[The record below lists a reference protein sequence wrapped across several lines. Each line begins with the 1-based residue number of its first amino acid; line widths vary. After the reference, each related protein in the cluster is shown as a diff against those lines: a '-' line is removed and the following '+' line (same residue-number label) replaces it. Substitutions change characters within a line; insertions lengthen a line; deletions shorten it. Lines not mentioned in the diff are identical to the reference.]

1 MADKTIAFK
10 VELQG
15 TEAQKKKLAGLETE
29 VKKLTQRR
37 AELNKSVRKSG
48 KVTKEYGIEI
58 AKINTG
64 LKAHRRELLVTR
76 QEMLGIDGFTTR
88 LGKSFRKMGTSIV
101 AGFAGLFAIQQL
113 TRLVKGA
120 FDTIKEFE
128 QQMARVEAITG
139 ATDEQIK
146 ALSDSA
152 KTLGSTTRKTATE
165 VGQLQEELAK
175 LGFTTDEI
183 LASTEAIIQLSEA
196 TGSDLAQSS
205 SVAAGVLNAFGL
217 EAQDTQELVDVM
229 AKSFTSS
236 ALDLNKFE
244 VAMANIGPVTA
255 EAGLSVQETTGL
267 LGILVDRNVQASK
280 AGTGLRNVFLTL
292 AKEGKTLEGA
302 MAEINSATDKT
313 AKATEIFGK
322 ENAVVA
328 TILSSTESE
337 VRALTTSL
345 NDANGSASEMAQIT
359 GDTLSGD
366 LDRVTS
372 AWEGFI
378 LSLEDGDN
386 SISRSIRSLLDFTAT
401 TLNTLS
407 NLGKSTAELTQQ
419 AFESKLPERIKQIRK
434 DEIKF
439 QNEMLE
445 RIKNRKDLQNA
456 TDKELLDAQV
466 ASLELSRDLT
476 KSGIEFIE
484 KKIEEGNLSESQL
497 QFEKNKL
504 TTQQAQLDIQN
515 ELLTEF
521 KIEQGLQKDL
531 AEIERLKRVEKNK
544 TLRLEKESNERRK
557 KDEAENKKNQETI
570 DRDTQKSISNKEKL
584 EQQALD
590 IKKISTLQTEREIED
605 EKLNIA
611 REAAKK
617 QVDLSKAT
625 EEAKRNE
632 KIAIDAKFDAEEE
645 ALKLQRKEEDKVKQE
660 EVKAQENEA
669 RLALRNEAL
678 NFAEETAN
686 ALIDV
691 SNRKVE
697 REKTLELAALDSRL
711 NQGLISQE
719 QFEKQREAIERKAF
733 NKQKRLE
740 IAQIAISLAR
750 EIANINAAAAA
761 NPSNAV
767 TFGASGITQASV
779 LTGIAVARSA
789 VQAGI
794 VASQRF
800 ADGGYTGSGYGSPDS
815 SGFKPAGIVHEGEY
829 VVPKNVLESQ
839 RGSSLV
845 GALEAMRTNK
855 PQPFSNFG
863 FANGGFTSAN
873 SFDMVELENRISN
886 AVANSVGA
894 IQVVNN
900 ATDTISQA
908 ARVNNIQSE
917 ATFG

>member
-10 VELQG
+10 VELKG
-15 TEAQKKKLAGLETE
+15 TEVQKKKLAGLETE
-29 VKKLTQRR
+29 VKKLTIQRTK
-37 AELNKSVRKSG
+37 LNKQLKDG
-48 KVTKEYGIEI
+48 TINTKQYGAAI

-88 LGKSFRKMGTSIV
+88 LGKSFRKMGSSIV

-466 ASLELSRDLT
+466 TSLELSRDLT

-557 KDEAENKKNQETI
+557 KEEAENKKNQETI

-584 EQQALD
+584 EQEALN

-645 ALKLQRKEEDKVKQE
+645 ALKLQRKEEDKVKDDE
-660 EVKAQENEA
+660 ERLSIRQQQLDFAQ
-669 RLALRNEAL
+669 
-678 NFAEETAN
+678 ETAN
-686 ALIDV
+686 LLSEV
-691 SNRKVE
+691 SQARVN
-697 REKTLELAALDSRL
+697 REKDLELASLDAKL
-711 NQGLISQE
+711 EQGIISQE
-719 QFEKQREAIERKAF
+719 QFDKQREAIEKKAF
-733 NKQKRLE
+733 QRQKRID
-740 IAQIAISLAR
+740 IATT
-750 EIANINAAAAA
+750 IANG
-761 NPSNAV
+761 AV
-767 TFGASGITQASV
+767 AIGKTIASLGGVGAITPP
-779 LTGIAVARSA
+779 GIAALALVAA
-789 VQAGI
+789 KT
-794 VASQRF
+794 ASQVGIIASQSF
-800 ADGGYTGSGYGSPDS
+800 AEGGFTGDGYGSPDS
-815 SGFKPAGIVHEGEY
+815 SGFKRAGVVHEGEY

-863 FANGGFTSAN
+863 FANGGLAGSTSLDIGN
-873 SFDMVELENRISN
+873 LRSEISQ
-886 AVANSVGA
+886 AVADSVGA

>member
-10 VELQG
+10 VELKG
-15 TEAQKKKLAGLETE
+15 TEVQKKKLAGLETE
-29 VKKLTQRR
+29 VKKLTIQRTK
-37 AELNKSVRKSG
+37 LNKQLKDG
-48 KVTKEYGIEI
+48 TINTKQYGAAI

-113 TRLVKGA
+113 TRIVKGA
-120 FDTIKEFE
+120 FNTIKEFE

-292 AKEGKTLEGA
+292 AKKGKTLEGA
-302 MAEINSATDKT
+302 MAEINSATEKT

-434 DEIKF
+434 DEIRL
-439 QNEMLE
+439 QDEMLE
-445 RIKNRKDLQNA
+445 RVKNRKDLQNA

-584 EQQALD
+584 EQEALN
-590 IKKISTLQTEREIED
+590 IKKLSTLQTERDIED

-611 REAAKK
+611 RETAKK

-645 ALKLQRKEEDKVKQE
+645 ALKLQRKEEDKVKDDE
-660 EVKAQENEA
+660 ERLSIRQQQLDFAQ
-669 RLALRNEAL
+669 
-678 NFAEETAN
+678 ETAN
-686 ALIDV
+686 LLSEV
-691 SNRKVE
+691 SQARVN
-697 REKTLELAALDSRL
+697 REKDLELASLDAKL
-711 NQGLISQE
+711 EQGIISQE
-719 QFEKQREAIERKAF
+719 QFDKQREAIEKKAF
-733 NKQKRLE
+733 QRQKRID
-740 IAQIAISLAR
+740 IATT
-750 EIANINAAAAA
+750 IANG
-761 NPSNAV
+761 AV
-767 TFGASGITQASV
+767 AIGKTIASLGGVGAITPP
-779 LTGIAVARSA
+779 GIAALALVAA
-789 VQAGI
+789 KT
-794 VASQRF
+794 ASQVGIIASQSF
-800 ADGGYTGSGYGSPDS
+800 AEGGYTGDGYGSPDS
-815 SGFKPAGIVHEGEY
+815 SGFKRAGVVHEGEY

-845 GALEAMRTNK
+845 GALEAMRTNR

-863 FANGGFTSAN
+863 FANGGLAGSTSLDIGN
-873 SFDMVELENRISN
+873 LRSEISQ
-886 AVANSVGA
+886 AVADSVGA

>member
-15 TEAQKKKLAGLETE
+15 TEVQKKKLAGLETE
-29 VKKLTQRR
+29 VKKLTLERTK
-37 AELNKSVRKSG
+37 LNKQLKDG
-48 KVTKEYGIEI
+48 TINTKQYGAAI
-58 AKINTG
+58 AKVNTG

-88 LGKSFRKMGTSIV
+88 LSKSFRKMGTSIV

-113 TRLVKGA
+113 VRLVKGA
-120 FDTIKEFE
+120 FDTIKDFE

-139 ATDEQIK
+139 ATDEEIK

-196 TGSDLAQSS
+196 TGSDLAQAS

-302 MAEINSATDKT
+302 MAEINSATDRT

-345 NDANGSASEMAQIT
+345 NDANGSASEMAEIT

-386 SISRSIRSLLDFTAT
+386 SISKTIRSLLDFTAT
-401 TLNTLS
+401 ALNALS

-434 DEIKF
+434 DEIKL
-439 QNEMLE
+439 QDEMLE

-466 ASLELSRDLT
+466 SALELSRDLT

-484 KKIEEGNLSESQL
+484 KKIEEGNLSEHQL

-504 TTQQAQLDIQN
+504 TTQQAQLDVQE
-515 ELLTEF
+515 ELITEF

-544 TLRLEKESNERRK
+544 TLRLEKEATERK
-557 KDEAENKKNQETI
+557 KKEDAEVKKTKDAV
-570 DRDTQKSISNKEKL
+570 DRDTKKSIINKEKL
-584 EQQALD
+584 EQEALN
-590 IKKISTLQTEREIED
+590 IKKISTLQTERDIED

-632 KIAIDAKFDAEEE
+632 KIAIDAKFDAQAD
-645 ALKLQRKEEDKVKQE
+645 ALKLQRKEEDKVKDDE
-660 EVKAQENEA
+660 EK
-669 RLALRNEAL
+669 LALRQQQLDYAQ
-678 NFAEETAN
+678 ETAN
-686 ALIDV
+686 LLSDISQARVTRQKDLALASLDAQ
-691 SNRKVE
+691 
-697 REKTLELAALDSRL
+697 LE
-711 NQGLISQE
+711 QGLISQE
-719 QFEKQREAIERKAF
+719 QFDKQREDIERKAF
-733 NKQKRLE
+733 QRQKRID
-740 IAQIAISLAR
+740 IATTVANGAVAAGKTIASLGG
-750 EIANINAAAAA
+750 I
-761 NPSNAV
+761 
-767 TFGASGITQASV
+767 GAITPA
-779 LTGIAVARSA
+779 GIAALALVAA
-789 VQAGI
+789 KTATQVGI
-794 VASQRF
+794 IGSQSF
-800 ADGGYTGSGYGSPDS
+800 DEGGYTGSGFGSPDS
-815 SGFKPAGIVHEGEY
+815 SGFKQAGVVHEGEY

-845 GALEAMRTNK
+845 GALEAMRTNR

-863 FANGGFTSAN
+863 FANGGFAGGGSLDIGN
-873 SFDMVELENRISN
+873 LRNEISQ
-886 AVANSVGA
+886 AVADSVGA

>member
-10 VELQG
+10 VELKG
-15 TEAQKKKLAGLETE
+15 TEVQKKKLAGLETE
-29 VKKLTQRR
+29 VKKLTIQRTK
-37 AELNKSVRKSG
+37 LNKQLKDG
-48 KVTKEYGIEI
+48 TINTKQYGAAI

-267 LGILVDRNVQASK
+267 LGILVDRNIQASK

-302 MAEINSATDKT
+302 MAEINSATEKT

-322 ENAVVA
+322 ENAIVA
-328 TILSSTESE
+328 TTLASTKDE

-434 DEIKF
+434 DEIRL
-439 QNEMLE
+439 QDEMLE
-445 RIKNRKDLQNA
+445 RVKNRKDLQNA

-584 EQQALD
+584 EQEALN
-590 IKKISTLQTEREIED
+590 IKKLSTLQTERDIED

-611 REAAKK
+611 RETAKK

-645 ALKLQRKEEDKVKQE
+645 ALKLQRKEEDKVKDDE
-660 EVKAQENEA
+660 ERLSIRQQQLDFAQ
-669 RLALRNEAL
+669 
-678 NFAEETAN
+678 ETAN
-686 ALIDV
+686 LLSEV
-691 SNRKVE
+691 SQARVN
-697 REKTLELAALDSRL
+697 REKDLELASLDAKL
-711 NQGLISQE
+711 EQGIISQE
-719 QFEKQREAIERKAF
+719 QFDKQREAIEKKAF
-733 NKQKRLE
+733 QRQKRID
-740 IAQIAISLAR
+740 IATT
-750 EIANINAAAAA
+750 IANG
-761 NPSNAV
+761 AV
-767 TFGASGITQASV
+767 AIGKTIASLGGVGAITPP
-779 LTGIAVARSA
+779 GIAALALVAA
-789 VQAGI
+789 KT
-794 VASQRF
+794 ASQVGIIASQSF
-800 ADGGYTGSGYGSPDS
+800 AEGGYTGDGYGSPDS
-815 SGFKPAGIVHEGEY
+815 SGFKRAGVVHEGEY

-845 GALEAMRTNK
+845 GALEAMRTNR

-863 FANGGFTSAN
+863 FANGGLAGSTSLDIGN
-873 SFDMVELENRISN
+873 LRSEISQ
-886 AVANSVGA
+886 AVADSVGA

>member
-10 VELQG
+10 VELKG
-15 TEAQKKKLAGLETE
+15 TEVQKKKLAGLETE
-29 VKKLTQRR
+29 VKKLTIQRTK
-37 AELNKSVRKSG
+37 LNKQLKDG
-48 KVTKEYGIEI
+48 TINTKQYGAAI

-88 LGKSFRKMGTSIV
+88 LGKSFRKMGSSIV

-113 TRLVKGA
+113 VRLVKGA

-267 LGILVDRNVQASK
+267 LGILVDRNIQASK

-292 AKEGKTLEGA
+292 AKKGKTLEGA
-302 MAEINSATDKT
+302 MAEINSATKKT

-322 ENAVVA
+322 ENAIVA
-328 TILSSTESE
+328 TTLASTKDE

-557 KDEAENKKNQETI
+557 KDDSVNKKNQETI

-584 EQQALD
+584 EQEALD

-632 KIAIDAKFDAEEE
+632 KIAIDAKFDAEED
-645 ALKLQRKEEDKVKQE
+645 ALKLQRKEEDKVKDDE
-660 EVKAQENEA
+660 ERLSIRQQQLDFAQ
-669 RLALRNEAL
+669 
-678 NFAEETAN
+678 ETAN
-686 ALIDV
+686 LLSEV
-691 SNRKVE
+691 SQARVN
-697 REKTLELAALDSRL
+697 REKDLELASLDAKL
-711 NQGLISQE
+711 EQGIISQE
-719 QFEKQREAIERKAF
+719 QFDKQREAIEKKAF
-733 NKQKRLE
+733 QRQKRID
-740 IAQIAISLAR
+740 IATT
-750 EIANINAAAAA
+750 IANG
-761 NPSNAV
+761 AV
-767 TFGASGITQASV
+767 AIGKTIASLGGVGAITPP
-779 LTGIAVARSA
+779 GIAALALVAA
-789 VQAGI
+789 KT
-794 VASQRF
+794 ASQVGIIASQSF
-800 ADGGYTGSGYGSPDS
+800 AEGGYTGDGYGSPDS
-815 SGFKPAGIVHEGEY
+815 SGFKRAGIVHEGEY

-845 GALEAMRTNK
+845 GALEAMRTNR

-863 FANGGFTSAN
+863 FANGGLAGSTSLDIGN
-873 SFDMVELENRISN
+873 LRSEISQ
-886 AVANSVGA
+886 AVADSVGA

>member
-10 VELQG
+10 VELKG
-15 TEAQKKKLAGLETE
+15 TEVQKKKLAGLETE
-29 VKKLTQRR
+29 VKKLTIQRTK
-37 AELNKSVRKSG
+37 LNKQLKDG
-48 KVTKEYGIEI
+48 TINTKQYGAAI

-88 LGKSFRKMGTSIV
+88 LGKSFRKMGSSIV

-267 LGILVDRNVQASK
+267 LGILVDRNIQASK

-292 AKEGKTLEGA
+292 AKKGKTLEGA
-302 MAEINSATDKT
+302 MAEINSATKKT

-322 ENAVVA
+322 ENAIVA
-328 TILSSTESE
+328 TTLASTKDE

-386 SISRSIRSLLDFTAT
+386 SISRSIS
-401 TLNTLS
+401 S
-407 NLGKSTAELTQQ
+407 
-419 AFESKLPERIKQIRK
+419 
-434 DEIKF
+434 
-439 QNEMLE
+439 
-445 RIKNRKDLQNA
+445 
-456 TDKELLDAQV
+456 
-466 ASLELSRDLT
+466 
-476 KSGIEFIE
+476 
-484 KKIEEGNLSESQL
+484 
-497 QFEKNKL
+497 
-504 TTQQAQLDIQN
+504 
-515 ELLTEF
+515 
-521 KIEQGLQKDL
+521 
-531 AEIERLKRVEKNK
+531 
-544 TLRLEKESNERRK
+544 
-557 KDEAENKKNQETI
+557 
-570 DRDTQKSISNKEKL
+570 SI
-584 EQQALD
+584 
-590 IKKISTLQTEREIED
+590 IF
-605 EKLNIA
+605 
-611 REAAKK
+611 
-617 QVDLSKAT
+617 V
-625 EEAKRNE
+625 
-632 KIAIDAKFDAEEE
+632 
-645 ALKLQRKEEDKVKQE
+645 V
-660 EVKAQENEA
+660 V
-669 RLALRNEAL
+669 
-678 NFAEETAN
+678 
-686 ALIDV
+686 
-691 SNRKVE
+691 
-697 REKTLELAALDSRL
+697 
-711 NQGLISQE
+711 
-719 QFEKQREAIERKAF
+719 
-733 NKQKRLE
+733 
-740 IAQIAISLAR
+740 
-750 EIANINAAAAA
+750 
-761 NPSNAV
+761 
-767 TFGASGITQASV
+767 V
-779 LTGIAVARSA
+779 LV
-789 VQAGI
+789 VI
-794 VASQRF
+794 V
-800 ADGGYTGSGYGSPDS
+800 
-815 SGFKPAGIVHEGEY
+815 IV
-829 VVPKNVLESQ
+829 
-839 RGSSLV
+839 
-845 GALEAMRTNK
+845 
-855 PQPFSNFG
+855 
-863 FANGGFTSAN
+863 
-873 SFDMVELENRISN
+873 
-886 AVANSVGA
+886 
-894 IQVVNN
+894 
-900 ATDTISQA
+900 
-908 ARVNNIQSE
+908 
-917 ATFG
+917 